1 MMVLWYNLNMAD
13 LDIVLSAINKILK
26 PQKVILF
33 GSSARGDDNKKS
45 DIDLAVLQ
53 KNNPK
58 AGQRAEVY
66 RELWNMGYHWK
77 KEPDI
82 HLFSEQNFNDRL
94 KNNSFFI
101 REIMKGKVI
110 YAV

>member
-1 MMVLWYNLNMAD
+1 MTD
-13 LDIVLSAINKILK
+13 LDIVLSAINKSLN

-33 GSSARGDDNKKS
+33 GSRARGDSNQDS
-45 DIDLAVLQ
+45 DIDLAILQ
-53 KNNPK
+53 KDAPK
-58 AGQRAEVY
+58 AGQRAKVY
-66 RELWNMGYHWK
+66 RTLWEMGYNWK

-101 REIMKGKVI
+101 REIMKGKVL

>member
-1 MMVLWYNLNMAD
+1 MTD
-13 LDIVLSAINKILK
+13 LDIVLNAINKTLN

-33 GSSARGDDNKKS
+33 GSRARGNDNKNS

-58 AGQRAEVY
+58 AGQRADVY
-66 RELWNMGYHWK
+66 RELWNMGYHWEN
-77 KEPDI
+77 EPDI
-82 HLFSEQNFNDRL
+82 HLFSEQNFNERL

-101 REIMKGKVI
+101 REIMKGRVL